1 MVSKSQL
8 LRTINEEESMK
19 NYTGKGLIRIN
30 NNEEIQVEYDVNIEF
45 DGDANAIS
53 FKGYILNPQEAIE
66 KASRIT
72 GILIL
77 KDGQEID
84 FFDAQNGKI
93 TPMNFGS
100 AMRNF

>member
-1 MVSKSQL
+1 
-8 LRTINEEESMK
+8 MK
-19 NYTGKGLIRIN
+19 RYNGKGLIKIN
-30 NNEEIQVEYDVNIEF
+30 SNEEIQVEYDVNIEF
-45 DGDANAIS
+45 DGDVNAIS
-53 FKGYILNPQEAIE
+53 FEGYILSPQEAIE